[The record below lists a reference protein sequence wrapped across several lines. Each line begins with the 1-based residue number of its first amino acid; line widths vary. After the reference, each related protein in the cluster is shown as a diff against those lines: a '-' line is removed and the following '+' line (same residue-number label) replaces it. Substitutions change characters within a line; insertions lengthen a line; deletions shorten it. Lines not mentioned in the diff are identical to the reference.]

1 MKKPNEIFFM
11 RAWAIKE
18 DMLKI
23 MSEVM
28 ERHLKGEKLTKEE
41 IEAKTRAKKKPE
53 ADYEVVNGTA
63 FIPIQGVI
71 SKRMS
76 LFSEVSQN
84 GTSTVEIARNVK
96 AAMKDPAV
104 KRVVFDIDSPGGSVD
119 GVQELSDLIFGFR
132 GEKPMTAY
140 ADGLMASA
148 AYWIGSAADE
158 IYATKSTEVGSI
170 GVYSVVRDFS
180 VAEHNA
186 GIKTEIIKAGKHKAA
201 GHPSK
206 ALTEDERQVIQ
217 EEVNAHYEL
226 FTESVARNRG
236 MEMEDVLSVATGRVF
251 IGKKAQELG
260 LIDGIDLIESE
271 SQEINAKTKSEITT
285 TEKEAD
291 EMDIKTLTLDEVKR
305 DRPDLIERLSEEFGA
320 RLESAKKEATE
331 IARKKGADE
340 GVVSERSRILSILKK
355 SSEIK
360 EVDEAAMEAI
370 EKGLP
375 ALEAENK
382 MKDKKLAVLHAGSQ
396 KPLGPGENE
405 GKEPDHLKR
414 ARMFKEEKGCT
425 MTEALKRTAT
435 PRK

>member
-1 MKKPNEIFFM
+1 
-11 RAWAIKE
+11 
-18 DMLKI
+18 
-23 MSEVM
+23 
-28 ERHLKGEKLTKEE
+28 
-41 IEAKTRAKKKPE
+41 
-53 ADYEVVNGTA
+53 
-63 FIPIQGVI
+63 
-71 SKRMS
+71 
-76 LFSEVSQN
+76 
-84 GTSTVEIARNVK
+84 
-96 AAMKDPAV
+96 
-104 KRVVFDIDSPGGSVD
+104 
-119 GVQELSDLIFGFR
+119 
-132 GEKPMTAY
+132 
-140 ADGLMASA
+140 
-148 AYWIGSAADE
+148 
-158 IYATKSTEVGSI
+158 
-170 GVYSVVRDFS
+170 
-180 VAEHNA
+180 
-186 GIKTEIIKAGKHKAA
+186 
-201 GHPSK
+201 
-206 ALTEDERQVIQ
+206 
-217 EEVNAHYEL
+217 
-226 FTESVARNRG
+226 
-236 MEMEDVLSVATGRVF
+236 
-251 IGKKAQELG
+251 
-260 LIDGIDLIESE
+260 
-271 SQEINAKTKSEITT
+271 
-285 TEKEAD
+285 
-291 EMDIKTLTLDEVKR
+291 MDIKTLTLDEVKR